1 MEVERR
7 RGKMEEE
14 RKNEEMKKMG
24 NDYDNYHKVEMVFRV
39 LGFVLSFVAA
49 IVVGLNNQTKVVPL
63 AVSLNSPPLDY
74 TFIAKWHYLSA
85 FV

>member
-7 RGKMEEE
+7 RVKMEDE
-14 RKNEEMKKMG
+14 KNEEMKKIG
-24 NDYDNYHKVEMVFRV
+24 NYDNNTKVEMVFRV

-49 IVVGLNNQTKVVPL
+49 IVVGLNKQTKVVPL
-63 AVSLNSPPLDY
+63 TISLNLHPLDY
-74 TFIAKWHYLSA
+74 TFTAKWHYLSA